1 MKTKNVFMY
10 ILAGLLTLAFCSLIG
25 ILLFVEVPEGNTE
38 LVYTLAGIV
47 GSAFLLMVGYFFG
60 SSQGSADKND
70 MINHLNGNS

>member
-10 ILAGLLTLAFCSLIG
+10 VLAGLLTIAFCSLIG

-47 GSAFLLMVGYFFG
+47 GSAFLAMIMYFFG

-70 MINHLNGNS
+70 IITKLNGNS